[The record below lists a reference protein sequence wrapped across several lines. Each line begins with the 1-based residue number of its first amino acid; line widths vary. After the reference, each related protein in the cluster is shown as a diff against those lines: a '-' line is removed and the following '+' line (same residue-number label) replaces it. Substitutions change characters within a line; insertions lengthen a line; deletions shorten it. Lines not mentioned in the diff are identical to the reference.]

1 MTLNIL
7 SPCIYKTMTYRK
19 GSRKGSLFA
28 EILEIVPDTDWCST
42 WDASRTIMLRGTSKK
57 VRDIIDKIRPPTD
70 VILNGN
76 MDIKCHDIP
85 RKIIRLATTCH
96 ISRLVLPCDMRDR
109 MNLQLEGWKEVFEH
123 CKNLP
128 NLNLYNN
135 TLDATDIGSLVGVL
149 EGCVSLNLRFNNI
162 GAEGTEQLVK
172 VLTQCTYL
180 NINNNYICRAGVES
194 IENCKTLTTLTSLNL
209 GYNQFGTIN
218 IDKILLQNTGL
229 THLDLSNNY
238 INTLSYDRI
247 RLQSR
252 QYALTDFDISRNNI
266 GVEGVSSLAGLLTQC
281 PSLTDLNLAY
291 NTLGEEGGLILAG
304 VIGRCTALSALYLV
318 GNMIGETGI
327 ESIAVALSSY
337 SSLTKLPLYG
347 NGIGEDS
354 KKKITELLGDSVRI
368 MF

>member
-1 MTLNIL
+1 MT
-7 SPCIYKTMTYRK
+7 THRK
-19 GSRKGSLFA
+19 GNLFA
-28 EILEIVPDTDWCST
+28 EILEIVPATDWCST
-42 WDASRTIMLRGTSKK
+42 WDASRTIMLRGISKK
-57 VRDIIDKIRPPTD
+57 VRDMIDKIRPPTE

-96 ISRLVLPCDMRDR
+96 ISRLVMPYDMRDR

-135 TLDATDIGSLVGVL
+135 TLDATDIRSLVGVF
-149 EGCVSLNLRFNNI
+149 GRCVSLNLGFNNI

-172 VLTQCTYL
+172 VITQCTYL

-194 IENCKTLTTLTSLNL
+194 IENCKTLTALTSLNL
-209 GYNQFGTIN
+209 GYNQFGRVN
-218 IDKILLQNTGL
+218 IDKIMLQNTGL
-229 THLDLSNNY
+229 TQLDLSNNY

-252 QYALTDFDISRNNI
+252 QYALTELNISRNPLS
-266 GVEGVSSLAGLLTQC
+266 VEGVSSLAGLLTQC
-281 PSLTDLNLAY
+281 PSLTDLCLAH
-291 NTLGEEGGLILAG
+291 NGINEEGGLILAG
-304 VIGRCTALSALYLV
+304 VIGRCTSLTALYLT

-327 ESIAVALSSY
+327 ESIAVALSSNC
-337 SSLTKLPLYG
+337 SSLTKLPFYG
-347 NGIGEDS
+347 NGIGEDR
-354 KKKITELLGDSVRI
+354 KKKITELLGDRVRI
-368 MF
+368 AF